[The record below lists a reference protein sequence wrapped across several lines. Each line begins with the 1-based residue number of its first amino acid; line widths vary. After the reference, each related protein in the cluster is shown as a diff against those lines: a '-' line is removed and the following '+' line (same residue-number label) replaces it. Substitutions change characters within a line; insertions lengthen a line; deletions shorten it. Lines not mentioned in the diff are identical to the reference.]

1 MGYNLAPHARTPEA
15 REDSP
20 HQRRPSAGTHP
31 PVHPHDGRPRQTDH
45 VRHRQV
51 PGAARP
57 EEAEEAMTEH
67 EEAVDRVA
75 AALRSEFSVWI
86 AGHPRAG
93 LFDWDVAAENVLR
106 ALAEKKP

>member
-1 MGYNLAPHARTPEA
+1 MEYNLAPHARTQEA

-31 PVHPHDGRPRQTDH
+31 PVHPHDGRPRQAHH

-57 EEAEEAMTEH
+57 EEAEEAVTRRTAAFLR
-67 EEAVDRVA
+67 EEAVRQA
-75 AALRSEFSVWI
+75 AFAL
-86 AGHPRAG
+86 
-93 LFDWDVAAENVLR
+93 AAKREADTLR
-106 ALAEKKP
+106 AVLADVRL

>member
-1 MGYNLAPHARTPEA
+1 
-15 REDSP
+15 
-20 HQRRPSAGTHP
+20 
-31 PVHPHDGRPRQTDH
+31 
-45 VRHRQV
+45 
-51 PGAARP
+51 
-57 EEAEEAMTEH
+57 MTEH